1 MTTRQYKLYEFL
13 KNNYADGKYIS
24 KQEICEALPEYYT
37 FKSDTNRHNVDIEQ
51 DVRCINEW
59 ENMQKCIVS
68 NKQGYKIGN
77 QKECEEYFER
87 RFKSLFKSV
96 KSLCDMKK
104 RLAQNGQ
111 MRLTF
116 GKERDT
122 IMAFMGDS
130 DE

>member
-1 MTTRQYKLYEFL
+1 MTNAICDI
-13 KNNYADGKYIS
+13 NNIAQAKWKYIT
-24 KQEICEALPEYYT
+24 KYDFELRGREFA
-37 FKSDTNRHNVDIEQ
+37 
-51 DVRCINEW
+51 
-59 ENMQKCIVS
+59 
-68 NKQGYKIGN
+68 
-77 QKECEEYFER
+77 KECEEYFER